1 MRWRLRAAV
10 VVAALVATPAAHA
23 VAAPPEVTASSYV
36 LVDPRTGD
44 ELAARSP
51 SARSAM
57 ASTTKIMTAL
67 LALERAKLDDIVTVP
82 ASATIGGTTAGL
94 GAGEQLTVGDLLTAL
109 MVGSGNDSALA
120 LAEFVSGSEDAFV
133 EAMNARASELGLR
146 GTRFANPHGL
156 DEGGHYSTARDLV
169 TLAREAMKN
178 EVLAGLVDDRRA
190 SIPGRDG
197 SGTRNLVSKNDLLDL
212 DPSADGVKTGFTNQ
226 AGHAIV
232 ARSTRRG
239 VGSLYLALL
248 GSSGERRRAAD
259 SKRLLDWG
267 FRQFSFG
274 TLLTGGRALASVQV
288 LGTGGERVELVAK
301 RPVTAPLRVGTPVT
315 RRIIAP
321 ASVKAPVARGQEIGT
336 IEVLQGER
344 VIGKRL
350 LVAARAVDSPS
361 RWERLRAG
369 LSQLSPF

>member
-1 MRWRLRAAV
+1 M
-10 VVAALVATPAAHA
+10 VAALVATPAAHA